1 MKNNVKLITV
11 SAVTVALTAVL
22 GLLPYVFLVPLLF
35 TCVTRDWK
43 MTVFESLCFGV
54 ISLAYSFI
62 SPTVVGATFIAN
74 PWIPIVPRLLTGL
87 GCHGVYVLLRKAC
100 KGNGRAS
107 VFVPVVIA
115 CAVGSLLNTGLV
127 VPCLI
132 WRGGNLFWAIIVET
146 LIAACIEFA
155 VAIFVVPP
163 VAVTVGKT
171 LRLRGYVSVKKPDVS
186 VEFDNVAE
194 DNANVG
200 NATAV
205 DVDGI
210 DKITEVK

>member
-1 MKNNVKLITV
+1 M
-11 SAVTVALTAVL
+11 
-22 GLLPYVFLVPLLF
+22 
-35 TCVTRDWK
+35 
-43 MTVFESLCFGV
+43 
-54 ISLAYSFI
+54 
-62 SPTVVGATFIAN
+62 
-74 PWIPIVPRLLTGL
+74 
-87 GCHGVYVLLRKAC
+87 
-100 KGNGRAS
+100 
-107 VFVPVVIA
+107 
-115 CAVGSLLNTGLV
+115 
-127 VPCLI
+127 
-132 WRGGNLFWAIIVET
+132 FWAIIVET

-163 VAVTVGKT
+163 VAVTVGKA